1 MIPSVQASAH
11 KDVSSI
17 GRQSDKVALLPPV
30 PTIAI
35 VDDDHAIR
43 EAMDDLVKSCGYE
56 CRLFAS
62 AEEFLALAQ
71 PSAIDCMLIDVKMP
85 GLSGIE
91 LQAEL
96 NKRSKRP
103 PVIFITSHKDERTR
117 RTAMNGGA
125 FAFLGKPVDIEKLIG
140 YLESALGH

>member
-1 MIPSVQASAH
+1 M
-11 KDVSSI
+11 
-17 GRQSDKVALLPPV
+17 PPV

-62 AEEFLALAQ
+62 AEEFLAFE
-71 PSAIDCMLIDVKMP
+71 PRSAIDCMLVDVKMP

-96 NKRSKRP
+96 NRHSARP
-103 PVIFITSHKDERTR
+103 PMIFVTSHKDERTR
-117 RTAMNGGA
+117 KRAMNGGA
-125 FAFLGKPVDIEKLIG
+125 FAFLGKPVDIERLIG
-140 YLESALGH
+140 CLESALGHC